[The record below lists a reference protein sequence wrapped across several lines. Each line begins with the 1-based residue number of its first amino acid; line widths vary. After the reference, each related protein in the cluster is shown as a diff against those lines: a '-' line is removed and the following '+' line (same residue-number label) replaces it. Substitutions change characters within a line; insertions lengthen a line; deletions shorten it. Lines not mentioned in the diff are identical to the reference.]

1 MSVYQ
6 NRTLHEE
13 VCFINSL
20 ISTSD
25 NSEDFIR
32 DLILSGYTTE
42 KKIIQLFIR
51 TSLTVHALEVKLLK
65 GGFDITCS
73 TITIGKDNEI
83 LVFLPS
89 RNKNISVFANSRL
102 RA

>member
-6 NRTLHEE
+6 KRTLHEE

-51 TSLTVHALEVKLLK
+51 TSLTVHALEVKLLN
-65 GGFDITCS
+65 GGCDITCS